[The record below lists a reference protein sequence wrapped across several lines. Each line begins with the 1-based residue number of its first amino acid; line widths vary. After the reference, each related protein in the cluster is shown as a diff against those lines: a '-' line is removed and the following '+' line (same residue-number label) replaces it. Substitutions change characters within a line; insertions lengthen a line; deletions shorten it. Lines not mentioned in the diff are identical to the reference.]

1 MPIVQLQSE
10 FAAALSIA
18 PPEYTWATKPSAAG
32 NSGKRITI
40 TGWMAPPSDWVSDG
54 TYWLPVD
61 GRAVVHA
68 PELVNA
74 LAQQAAF
81 LPVASVPGWQMP
93 ADMASTPRLYIEAM
107 VTAEVTA
114 SAGNTQQRLIYV
126 GVQARQDILG
136 VHVFT
141 STTTGKRF
149 WGKTYRNS
157 SPAEWMAF
165 TGNAQPFVDTNSI
178 TARATDAEMSATPIQ
193 IRYQGGASDGSE
205 IIKFHSFGLAVGLGV

>member
-1 MPIVQLQSE
+1 MPIAQLNIE
-10 FAAALSIA
+10 GRY
-18 PPEYTWATKPSAAG
+18 PKYTWGAKPAANSVSAG
-32 NSGKRITI
+32 TRVTI
-40 TGWMAPPSDWVSDG
+40 TGWTAPDSDWVSDG
-54 TYWLPVD
+54 TYWRPVN

-68 PELVNA
+68 PDLVNA
-74 LAQQAAF
+74 LAQSATYAD
-81 LPVASVPGWQMP
+81 VASVPGWQMP

-107 VTAEVTA
+107 VTAEIT
-114 SAGNTQQRLIYV
+114 SLPGNTQQRMIYV
-126 GVQARQDILG
+126 GTGEKQAILG

-165 TGNAQPFVDTNSI
+165 AGNAPPVVDTNST
-178 TARATDAEMSATPIQ
+178 TARATDAQMSATPIQ
-193 IRYQGGASDGSE
+193 IRYQGGASDGAE